1 MIPMTKTTK
10 ILTDNFKRQHNY
22 LRISLIEKCNLRCA
36 YCMPA
41 DGVPLTPKNQL
52 MQADELLEIAKVFV
66 NNGVDKIRLT
76 GGEPL
81 VRKDFSDILKRL
93 SALPVKLSVTTNAV
107 LADRYI
113 EDFRRYGLNDIN
125 VSLDTLLPEKFKM
138 ITRRNQFKK
147 AWENI
152 HLLIRE
158 GFNVK
163 INAVLMKDFNEDEIT
178 DFILFTSNLPVTVRF
193 IEFMPFDGNRWDR
206 SKLVTEEEILAKAEE
221 FFGNEHIEKL
231 VDENNFTSRNYRIKG
246 FEGRFGIIS
255 SVSNPF
261 CDGCNRIRLTANGKI
276 KNCLFSNH
284 ETDLLSALREGE
296 NLEELI
302 ANSLHKKKAVRAG
315 MNNFEKLNDP
325 ERHTNNR
332 SMITIGG

>member
-1 MIPMTKTTK
+1 MTKTTP
-10 ILTDNFKRQHNY
+10 ILTDSFGRKHNY

-52 MQADELLEIAKVFV
+52 MQAGEIFELAKIFV
-66 NNGVDKIRLT
+66 KNGVDKIRLT

-81 VRKDFSDILKRL
+81 VRKDFSDILKKL
-93 SALPVKLSVTTNAV
+93 SALPVSLSITTNAV
-107 LADRYI
+107 LADRFI
-113 EDFRRYGLNDIN
+113 SDFRKCGLNDIN

-138 ITRRNQFKK
+138 ITRRDQFKK
-147 AWENI
+147 AWDNI
-152 HLLIRE
+152 HLLIQE

-163 INAVLMKDFNEDEIT
+163 INAVLMKDFNEDEII
-178 DFILFTSNLPVTVRF
+178 DFVLFTKNLPISVRF
-193 IEFMPFDGNRWDR
+193 IEFMPFDGNRWSK
-206 SKLVTEEEILAKAEE
+206 SKLVTEEEILEKVEG
-221 FFGNEHIEKL
+221 FFGKQPLEKL
-231 VDENNFTSRNYRIKG
+231 VDETNFTSRNYRIQG
-246 FEGRFGIIS
+246 FQGQFGIIS

-284 ETDLLSALREGE
+284 ETDLLSALRTGE
-296 NLEELI
+296 NIEELI
-302 ANSLHKKKAVRAG
+302 SNSLNKKKAVRAG
-315 MNNFEKLNDP
+315 MNSFEKLNDP
-325 ERHTNNR
+325 KRHTNNR

>member
-1 MIPMTKTTK
+1 MMNKTTN
-10 ILTDNFKRQHNY
+10 ILRDRFGREHNY

-41 DGVPLTPKNQL
+41 NGVPLTPKNQL
-52 MQADELLEIAKVFV
+52 MQADEILEIARIFV
-66 NNGVDKIRLT
+66 ENGVDRIRLT

-81 VRKDFSDILKRL
+81 VRKDFSDILKKL
-93 SALPVKLSVTTNAV
+93 SQLPVRLSVTTNAI

-113 EDFRRYGLNDIN
+113 EDFRKYGLNDIN

-138 ITRRNQFKK
+138 ITRRDQFKK

-163 INAVLMKDFNEDEIT
+163 INAVLMKEFNEDEIN
-178 DFILFTSNLPVTVRF
+178 DFIMFTRKLPVTVRF
-193 IEFMPFDGNRWDR
+193 IEFMPFDGNRWNR
-206 SKLVTEEEILAKAEE
+206 SKLVTEEDILETAEN
-221 FFGNEHIEKL
+221 FFGKEQLEKL
-231 VDENNFTSRNYRIKG
+231 EEENNFTSRNYRVKG

-284 ETDLLSALREGE
+284 ETDLLSALREGT

-302 ANSLHKKKAVRAG
+302 SNSLNKKKKMRAG

-325 ERHTNNR
+325 ARHKNNR

>member
-1 MIPMTKTTK
+1 MTKTTK
-10 ILTDNFKRQHNY
+10 ILQDSFGREHNY
-22 LRISLIEKCNLRCA
+22 LRISLIEKCNLRCS

-41 DGVPLTPKNQL
+41 DGVPLTPRSQL
-52 MQADELLEIAKVFV
+52 MTAEEIFEIAKTFV
-66 NNGVDKIRLT
+66 AQGVDKIRLT

-81 VRKDFSDILKRL
+81 VRKDFSEILKNLATLPVRL
-93 SALPVKLSVTTNAV
+93 SITTNAV
-107 LADRYI
+107 LTDRFI
-113 EDFRRYGLNDIN
+113 EDFKKYDLNDIN

-138 ITRRNQFKK
+138 ITRRDQFKK
-147 AWENI
+147 AYDNI
-152 HLLIRE
+152 QLLIKE

-163 INAVLMKDFNEDEIT
+163 INAVLMQDFNKDEIV
-178 DFILFTSNLPVTVRF
+178 DFVMFTKNLPITVRF
-193 IEFMPFDGNRWDR
+193 IEFMPFDGNRWNR
-206 SKLVTEEEILAKAEE
+206 KKLVTEKEILEQVE
-221 FFGNEHIEKL
+221 NFFGKKYLQKL
-231 VDENNFTSRNYRIKG
+231 EDEQNFTSRNYKIEG

-284 ETDLLSALREGE
+284 ETDLLGALREGQ

-302 ANSLHKKKAVRAG
+302 SNSLFKKKAVRAG
-315 MNNFEKLNDP
+315 MDDFEKLNDP
-325 ERHTNNR
+325 DRHSKNR

>member
-1 MIPMTKTTK
+1 MMTKTTK
-10 ILTDNFKRQHNY
+10 ILTDKFNRQHNY

-41 DGVPLTPKNQL
+41 HGVPLTPKNQL
-52 MQADELLEIAKVFV
+52 MQADEILEIAKIFV

-81 VRKDFSDILKRL
+81 VRKDFSDILKKL
-93 SALPVKLSVTTNAV
+93 SKLPVRLSVTTNAV
-107 LADRYI
+107 LADRFI
-113 EDFRRYGLNDIN
+113 DDFRKYGLKDIN
-125 VSLDTLLPEKFKM
+125 VSLDTLLPEKFNM
-138 ITRRNQFKK
+138 ITRRDQFKK
-147 AWENI
+147 AWDNI
-152 HLLIRE
+152 HLLISE

-163 INAVLMKDFNEDEIT
+163 INAVLMKDFNEDEIN
-178 DFILFTSNLPVTVRF
+178 DFILFTRNLPVSVRF
-193 IEFMPFDGNRWDR
+193 IEFMPFDGNRWNR
-206 SKLVTEEEILAKAEE
+206 SKLVTEEEILARVEE
-221 FFGNEHIEKL
+221 FFGKEHMEKL
-231 VDENNFTSRNYRIKG
+231 EDESNFTSRNYRIKG
-246 FEGRFGIIS
+246 FKGRFGIIS

-284 ETDLLSALREGE
+284 ETDLLTALRKKE

-302 ANSLHKKKAVRAG
+302 LTSLNKKKKVRAG
-315 MNNFEKLNDP
+315 MNSFQKLNDP
-325 ERHTNNR
+325 KRHTNNR

>member
-1 MIPMTKTTK
+1 MTKTTK

-138 ITRRNQFKK
+138 ITRRDQFKK
-147 AWENI
+147 AWKNI

-178 DFILFTSNLPVTVRF
+178 DFILFTRNLPVTVRF
-193 IEFMPFDGNRWDR
+193 IEFMPFDGNRWNR
-206 SKLVTEEEILAKAEE
+206 SKLVTEEEILGKAEE
-221 FFGNEHIEKL
+221 FFGNEHVEKL
-231 VDENNFTSRNYRIKG
+231 VDEKNFTSRNYRIKG

-302 ANSLHKKKAVRAG
+302 ANSLNKKKAVRAG
-315 MNNFEKLNDP
+315 MNSFEKLNDP

>member
-1 MIPMTKTTK
+1 MMNKTTN
-10 ILTDNFKRQHNY
+10 ILRDRFGREHNY

-41 DGVPLTPKNQL
+41 NGVPLTPKNQL
-52 MQADELLEIAKVFV
+52 MQADEILEIARIFV
-66 NNGVDKIRLT
+66 ENGVDRIRLT

-81 VRKDFSDILKRL
+81 VRKDFSDILKKL
-93 SALPVKLSVTTNAV
+93 SQLPVRLSVTTNAI

-113 EDFRRYGLNDIN
+113 EDFRKYGLNDIN

-163 INAVLMKDFNEDEIT
+163 INAVLMKEFNEDEIN
-178 DFILFTSNLPVTVRF
+178 DFIMFTRKLPVTVRF
-193 IEFMPFDGNRWDR
+193 IEFMPFDGNRWNR
-206 SKLVTEEEILAKAEE
+206 SKLVTEEDILETAEN
-221 FFGNEHIEKL
+221 FFGKEQLEKL
-231 VDENNFTSRNYRIKG
+231 EEENNFTSRNYRVKG

-284 ETDLLSALREGE
+284 ETDLLSALREGT

-302 ANSLHKKKAVRAG
+302 SNSLNKKKKMRAG

-325 ERHTNNR
+325 ARHKNNR

>member
-1 MIPMTKTTK
+1 MTKTTK
-10 ILTDNFKRQHNY
+10 ILTDKFNRQHNY

-52 MQADELLEIAKVFV
+52 MQADEILEIAKVFV
-66 NNGVDKIRLT
+66 KNGVDKIRLT

-113 EDFRRYGLNDIN
+113 DDFRRYGLNDIN

-138 ITRRNQFKK
+138 ITRRDQFKK

-178 DFILFTSNLPVTVRF
+178 DFILFTRNLPVTVRF
-193 IEFMPFDGNRWDR
+193 IEFMPFDGNRWNR
-206 SKLVTEEEILAKAEE
+206 SKLVTEEEILGKAED

-231 VDENNFTSRNYRIKG
+231 VDENNFTSRNYRIKV

-296 NLEELI
+296 NLDELI
-302 ANSLHKKKAVRAG
+302 ANSLNKKKAVRAG
-315 MNNFEKLNDP
+315 MNSFEKLNDP
-325 ERHTNNR
+325 KKHSNNR

>member
-1 MIPMTKTTK
+1 MIKTTTT
-10 ILTDNFKRQHNY
+10 LQDTFGRQHNY
-22 LRISLIEKCNLRCA
+22 LRISLIEKCNLRCS

-41 DGVPLTPKNQL
+41 NGVPLTPKSQL
-52 MQADELLEIAKVFV
+52 MQADEILKIAKVFV
-66 NNGVDKIRLT
+66 RNGVDKIRLT

-81 VRKDFSDILKRL
+81 VRKDFTDILKKL
-93 SALPVKLSVTTNAV
+93 SDLPVKLSVTTNAV

-113 EDFRRYGLNDIN
+113 EDFRKYGLNDIN

-138 ITRRNQFKK
+138 ITRRDQFKK

-152 HLLIRE
+152 HLLITE

-163 INAVLMKDFNEDEIT
+163 INAVLMKDFNEDEII
-178 DFILFTSNLPVTVRF
+178 DFIFFTRNLPVSVRF
-193 IEFMPFDGNRWDR
+193 IEFMPFDGNRWNR
-206 SKLVTEEEILAKAEE
+206 SKLVTEEDILETAEA
-221 FFGNEHIEKL
+221 FFGKEQLVKL
-231 VDENNFTSRNYRIKG
+231 EDESNFTSRNYRIKG

-284 ETDLLSALREGE
+284 ETDLLSALREGA
-296 NLEELI
+296 NLEDLI
-302 ANSLHKKKAVRAG
+302 SNSLGKKKKVRAG

-325 ERHTNNR
+325 ARHRNNR

>member
-1 MIPMTKTTK
+1 MTKTTK
-10 ILTDNFKRQHNY
+10 ILQDSFGREHNY

-41 DGVPLTPKNQL
+41 DGVPLTPKSQL
-52 MQADELLEIAKVFV
+52 MTAEEIFEIAKTFV
-66 NNGVDKIRLT
+66 AQGVDKIRLT

-81 VRKDFSDILKRL
+81 VRKDFAEILKNL
-93 SALPVKLSVTTNAV
+93 ATLPVKLSITTNAV
-107 LADRYI
+107 LTDRFI
-113 EDFRRYGLNDIN
+113 EDFKKYGLNDIN

-138 ITRRNQFKK
+138 ITRRDQFKK
-147 AWENI
+147 AYDNI
-152 HLLIRE
+152 QLLIKE

-163 INAVLMKDFNEDEIT
+163 INAVLMQDFNKDEIV
-178 DFILFTSNLPVTVRF
+178 DFVLFTKNLPITVRF
-193 IEFMPFDGNRWDR
+193 IEFMPFDGNRWNR
-206 SKLVTEEEILAKAEE
+206 SKLVTEKEILEQVE
-221 FFGNEHIEKL
+221 NFFGSKYLQKL
-231 VDENNFTSRNYRIKG
+231 EDEQNFTSRNYKIEG
-246 FEGRFGIIS
+246 FEGQFGIIS

-284 ETDLLSALREGE
+284 ETDLLGALREGQ

-302 ANSLHKKKAVRAG
+302 SNSLFKKKAVRAG
-315 MNNFEKLNDP
+315 MDNFEKLNDP
-325 ERHTNNR
+325 ERHTKNR

>member
-1 MIPMTKTTK
+1 MILMTKTTK
-10 ILTDNFKRQHNY
+10 ILTDKFNRQHNY

-52 MQADELLEIAKVFV
+52 MQADEILEIAKVFV
-66 NNGVDKIRLT
+66 KNGVDKIRLT

-113 EDFRRYGLNDIN
+113 DDFRRYGLNDIN

-138 ITRRNQFKK
+138 ITRRDQFKK

-178 DFILFTSNLPVTVRF
+178 DFILFTRNLPVTVRF
-193 IEFMPFDGNRWDR
+193 IEFMPFDGNRWSR
-206 SKLVTEEEILAKAEE
+206 SKLVTEEDILEKVEG
-221 FFGNEHIEKL
+221 FFGKKLLKKL
-231 VDENNFTSRNYRIKG
+231 VDETNFTSRNYRIQG
-246 FEGRFGIIS
+246 FQGQFGIIS

-284 ETDLLSALREGE
+284 ETDLLSALRKGK
-296 NLEELI
+296 NLQELI
-302 ANSLHKKKAVRAG
+302 ANSLYKKKAVRAG
-315 MNNFEKLNDP
+315 MNSFEKLNDP
-325 ERHTNNR
+325 KRHTNNR

>member
-1 MIPMTKTTK
+1 MTKTTK
-10 ILTDNFKRQHNY
+10 ILQDSFGREHNY

-41 DGVPLTPKNQL
+41 DGVPLTPKSQL
-52 MQADELLEIAKVFV
+52 MTAEEIFEIAKTFV
-66 NNGVDKIRLT
+66 AQGVDKIRLT

-81 VRKDFSDILKRL
+81 VRKDFAEILKNL
-93 SALPVKLSVTTNAV
+93 ATLPVKLSITTNAV
-107 LADRYI
+107 LTDRFI
-113 EDFRRYGLNDIN
+113 EDFKKYGLNDIN

-138 ITRRNQFKK
+138 ITRRDQFKK
-147 AWENI
+147 AYDNI
-152 HLLIRE
+152 QLLIKE

-163 INAVLMKDFNEDEIT
+163 INAVLMQDFNKDEIV
-178 DFILFTSNLPVTVRF
+178 DFVLFTKNLPITVRF
-193 IEFMPFDGNRWDR
+193 IEFMPFDGNRWNR
-206 SKLVTEEEILAKAEE
+206 SKLVTEKEILEQVE
-221 FFGNEHIEKL
+221 NFFGSKYLQKL
-231 VDENNFTSRNYRIKG
+231 EDEQNFTSRNYKIEG

-284 ETDLLSALREGE
+284 ETDVLGALREGQ

-302 ANSLHKKKAVRAG
+302 SNSLFKKKAVRAG
-315 MNNFEKLNDP
+315 MDNFEKLNDP
-325 ERHTNNR
+325 ERHTKNR

>member
-1 MIPMTKTTK
+1 MIMTKTTK
-10 ILTDNFKRQHNY
+10 ILQDSFGREHNY

-41 DGVPLTPKNQL
+41 DGVPLTPKSQL
-52 MQADELLEIAKVFV
+52 MTAEEIFEIAKTFV
-66 NNGVDKIRLT
+66 AQGVDKIRLT

-81 VRKDFSDILKRL
+81 VRKDFAEILKNL
-93 SALPVKLSVTTNAV
+93 ATLPVKLSITTNAV
-107 LADRYI
+107 LTDRFI
-113 EDFRRYGLNDIN
+113 EDFKKYGLNDIN

-138 ITRRNQFKK
+138 ITRRDQFKK
-147 AWENI
+147 AYDNI
-152 HLLIRE
+152 QLLIKE

-163 INAVLMKDFNEDEIT
+163 INAVLMQDFNKDEIV
-178 DFILFTSNLPVTVRF
+178 DFVLFTKNLPITVRF
-193 IEFMPFDGNRWDR
+193 IEFMPFDGNRWNR
-206 SKLVTEEEILAKAEE
+206 SKLVTEKEILEQVE
-221 FFGNEHIEKL
+221 NFFGSKYLQKL
-231 VDENNFTSRNYRIKG
+231 EDEQNFTSRNYKIEG
-246 FEGRFGIIS
+246 FEGQFGIIS

-284 ETDLLSALREGE
+284 ETDLLGALREGQ

-302 ANSLHKKKAVRAG
+302 SNSLFKKKAVRAG
-315 MNNFEKLNDP
+315 MDNFEKLNDP
-325 ERHTNNR
+325 ERHTKNR

>member
-1 MIPMTKTTK
+1 MTKTTK
-10 ILTDNFKRQHNY
+10 ILTDKFNRQHNY

-52 MQADELLEIAKVFV
+52 MQADEILEIAKVFV
-66 NNGVDKIRLT
+66 KNGVDKIRLT

-113 EDFRRYGLNDIN
+113 DDFRRYGLNDIN

-138 ITRRNQFKK
+138 ITRRDQFKK

-178 DFILFTSNLPVTVRF
+178 DFILFTRNLPVTVRF
-193 IEFMPFDGNRWDR
+193 IEFMPFDGNRWSR
-206 SKLVTEEEILAKAEE
+206 SKLVTEEDILEKVEG
-221 FFGNEHIEKL
+221 FFGKKLLKKL
-231 VDENNFTSRNYRIKG
+231 VDETNFTSRNYRIQG
-246 FEGRFGIIS
+246 FQGQFGIIS

-284 ETDLLSALREGE
+284 ETDLLSALRKGK
-296 NLEELI
+296 NLQELI
-302 ANSLHKKKAVRAG
+302 ANSLYKKKAVRAG
-315 MNNFEKLNDP
+315 MNSFEKLNDP
-325 ERHTNNR
+325 KRHTNNR

>member
-1 MIPMTKTTK
+1 MTKTTK
-10 ILTDNFKRQHNY
+10 ILTDNFDRQHNY

-52 MQADELLEIAKVFV
+52 MQADEILEIGKIFV

-81 VRKDFSDILKRL
+81 VRKDFSDILKKL
-93 SALPVKLSVTTNAV
+93 SELPVRLSVTTNAV
-107 LADRYI
+107 LADRFI
-113 EDFRRYGLNDIN
+113 DDFRKYGLKDIN

-138 ITRRNQFKK
+138 ITRRDQFKK
-147 AWENI
+147 AWDNI

-163 INAVLMKDFNEDEIT
+163 INAVLMKDFNEDEIN
-178 DFILFTSNLPVTVRF
+178 DFILFTRKLPVSVRF
-193 IEFMPFDGNRWDR
+193 IEFMPFDGNRWNR
-206 SKLVTEEEILAKAEE
+206 SKLVTEEEILGKAEE
-221 FFGNEHIEKL
+221 FFGKEHLEKL
-231 VDENNFTSRNYRIKG
+231 VDEKNFTSRNYRIKG
-246 FEGRFGIIS
+246 FKGQFGIIS

-261 CDGCNRIRLTANGKI
+261 CDGCNRIRLTANGRI

-284 ETDLLSALREGE
+284 ETDLLNALREGE

-302 ANSLHKKKAVRAG
+302 SASLNKKKKVRAG
-315 MNNFEKLNDP
+315 MNSFEKLNDP
-325 ERHTNNR
+325 KKHTNNR

>member
-1 MIPMTKTTK
+1 MIMMSKTTK
-10 ILTDNFKRQHNY
+10 VLRDTFNRQHNY
-22 LRISLIEKCNLRCA
+22 LRISLIEKCNLRCS

-41 DGVPLTPKNQL
+41 AGIPLTPKNEL
-52 MQADELLEIAKVFV
+52 MQADEILEIAKVFV
-66 NNGVDKIRLT
+66 KNGVDKIRLT

-81 VRKDFSDILKRL
+81 VRKDFTDILKKL
-93 SALPVKLSVTTNAV
+93 SGLPVKLSVTTNAI
-107 LADRYI
+107 LADRFI
-113 EDFRRYGLNDIN
+113 EDFKKYGLNDIN
-125 VSLDTLLPEKFKM
+125 VSLDTLLPEKFNM

-147 AWENI
+147 AWKNI

-163 INAVLMKDFNEDEIT
+163 INAVLMKDFNEDEIN
-178 DFILFTSNLPVTVRF
+178 DFILFTRNLPVTVRF
-193 IEFMPFDGNRWDR
+193 IEFMPFDGNRWNR
-206 SKLVTEEEILAKAEE
+206 SKLVTEEEILEKVED
-221 FFGNEHIEKL
+221 FFGKEHLEKL
-231 VDENNFTSRNYRIKG
+231 EDESNFTSRNYRIKG

-284 ETDLLSALREGE
+284 ETDLLSALRKGE
-296 NLEELI
+296 KLEELI
-302 ANSLHKKKAVRAG
+302 SNSVNKKKKVRAG
-315 MNNFEKLNDP
+315 MNSFEKLNDP
-325 ERHTNNR
+325 SRHTNNR

>member
-10 ILTDNFKRQHNY
+10 ILTDKFNRQHNY

-52 MQADELLEIAKVFV
+52 MQADEILEIAKVFV
-66 NNGVDKIRLT
+66 KNGVDKIRLT

-113 EDFRRYGLNDIN
+113 DDFRRYGLNDIN

-138 ITRRNQFKK
+138 ITRRDQFKK

-178 DFILFTSNLPVTVRF
+178 DFILFTRNLPVTVRF
-193 IEFMPFDGNRWDR
+193 IEFMPFDGNRWNR
-206 SKLVTEEEILAKAEE
+206 SKLVTEEEILGKAEE
-221 FFGNEHIEKL
+221 FFGNEHVEKL
-231 VDENNFTSRNYRIKG
+231 VDEKNFTSRNYRIKG

-296 NLEELI
+296 NLDELI
-302 ANSLHKKKAVRAG
+302 ANSLNKKKAVRAG
-315 MNNFEKLNDP
+315 MNSFEKLNDP
-325 ERHTNNR
+325 KKHSNNR